1 MIKLRSVW
9 DIEVGSV
16 FCPKV
21 YCYFFSCHS
30 ADIISLSRVSLDVP
44 SSGGAHGMIIF
55 DFRLSYTASFVKG
68 LFHLKKIPF
77 HTWVYQYYRSDSI
90 FHRPMC
96 KRYKNGNIYTDGLC
110 TSVLYRSSCIFN
122 TVLFLKNSLHCLC
135 VFLTQRTY
143 ILLVLYL
150 SLRASTRLFLLR
162 IDHSTFH
169 THLNNSDQPKT
180 NQKLK

>member
-110 TSVLYRSSCIFN
+110 TSVLYWSSCIFN
-122 TVLFLKNSLHCLC
+122 TVLFLKTLYIVC
-135 VFLTQRTY
+135 VCFSPKELIYCWYYISPCEPQPACFCCGLITQLF
-143 ILLVLYL
+143 IL
-150 SLRASTRLFLLR
+150 
-162 IDHSTFH
+162 I
-169 THLNNSDQPKT
+169 
-180 NQKLK
+180 